1 MTFDN
6 ITYHIDIDFSNDHL
20 AINLSWKYLT
30 CKMLSTTLFRMFN
43 RKMVL
48 SLNLRQQFLHWG
60 ASLSNIVICVIFKYY
75 QSVSLAKLDFNIKTI
90 SKRFH

>member
-43 RKMVL
+43 RKIVL
-48 SLNLRQQFLHWG
+48 SLNFYIGELHYL
-60 ASLSNIVICVIFKYY
+60 ASYLCYYIQILSKCVISKARFQYKNNLKTL
-75 QSVSLAKLDFNIKTI
+75 SLTF
-90 SKRFH
+90 